1 MLPDKIK
8 KKISEIGTDFNE
20 NKLEST
26 NILKGFKALKLT
38 EGFSEFKYL
47 KRSGYSFQLVL
58 SSMIYAVTSGS
69 KTAVSS
75 LPLLRE
81 KGLAMGKDVLYR
93 LKNNEGIN
101 WRKLLWQT
109 ACKFIGITGQEKE
122 VSCKVRCLIFDDI
135 LLEKTGKK
143 MEKIGKVYDHVT
155 NTFKLGYKMLLG
167 LYWDGKSMI
176 PLDFSLSREKGKRVE
191 KPYGMSRKKLNSQ

>member
-8 KKISEIGTDFNE
+8 EKISEIGTDFTE
-20 NKLEST
+20 NKLESI

-58 SSMIYAVTSGS
+58 SSMIYAVTLGS

-75 LPLLRE
+75 LPLLKE
-81 KGLAMGKDVLYR
+81 KGLTMGKDVLYR
-93 LKNNEGIN
+93 LKNNAQIN
-101 WRKLLWQT
+101 WRKILWQT

-122 VSCKVRCLIFDDI
+122 AERKVRCLIFDDT

-155 NTFKLGYKMLLG
+155 NTFKLGYKLLLG
-167 LYWDGKSMI
+167 LYWDGKSTI
-176 PLDFSLSREKGKRVE
+176 PLDFSLKYFSKRR
-191 KPYGMSRKKLNSQ
+191 SNC